1 MNECLRGTKLEEI
14 EISKDCLEYGVGPE
28 AETPPEEE
36 DVGSEGD
43 SMGSEEQ
50 RKQSPS
56 SWMKFTYKSP
66 KGKSPVRNP
75 DWKDMSILDL
85 EEDPFR
91 QVQEELDRVESQYS
105 KMEVVIKGT
114 SKLLGD
120 YKVGNIMKELKKL
133 KQ

>member
-66 KGKSPVRNP
+66 KGKSPVRNS

-85 EEDPFR
+85 EEDPFPAGTR
-91 QVQEELDRVESQYS
+91 RVGSCGESILQD
-105 KMEVVIKGT
+105 G
-114 SKLLGD
+114 GRD
-120 YKVGNIMKELKKL
+120 QGNF
-133 KQ
+133 